1 MEEKEEESGLA
12 KRSTFNFTDSVKE
25 HNQSQ
30 MVKERENLPGFVS
43 PGFIRTRVG

>member
-1 MEEKEEESGLA
+1 MEEKEGGSGLA
-12 KRSTFNFTDSVKE
+12 KHSTYTDSVKK

-43 PGFIRTRVG
+43 PGFIRTRVD